1 MGVAGCAVGPAGS
14 VRRRV
19 AAVRKALGPRH
30 TQGGFLGRVDH
41 LLGLVVE
48 ACSAMAD
55 VPLAV
60 PAVPT
65 VLGEY
70 KGAARS
76 GARAVA
82 AGSGALLLPAAG
94 GAVGVASFFL
104 LVISSPAVAH
114 ASHADSL

>member
-1 MGVAGCAVGPAGS
+1 M
-14 VRRRV
+14 
-19 AAVRKALGPRH
+19 
-30 TQGGFLGRVDH
+30 DH